1 MKFSFVSVF
10 SHPKKDG
17 GEFYTAILLDN
28 LGNAVNVWV
37 SEDNVEKLKDLD
49 AMSDVTKYV
58 NLVYKP
64 QLQAYQVYLN
74 M

>member
-1 MKFSFVSVF
+1 MKFQFVSVF
-10 SHPKKDG
+10 AHPKKSG

-37 SEDNVEKLKDLD
+37 SEENAEKLKDID
-49 AMSDVTKYV
+49 PMSDITKLV

-64 QLQAYQVYLN
+64 QIQAYQVYLN

>member
-1 MKFSFVSVF
+1 MKFQFVGVF
-10 SHPKKDG
+10 AHPKKSG

-37 SEDNVEKLKDLD
+37 SEENAKKLQDMD
-49 AMSDVTKYV
+49 AMTDVTKYV
-58 NLVYKP
+58 TLGFKAD
-64 QLQAYQVYLN
+64 LQAYQVYLN